1 MTSITQALAL
11 YDMAGQIERLR
22 FQLRALPPAPAIPH
36 LDSVTAQV
44 HTLAGILT
52 AVSDQVNHR
61 LDLSSADAKKALVV
75 YSAALVPLGE
85 AMTELGRLQAEVT
98 FFNFT
103 TYPRYHHSPSDL
115 ERQHRDV
122 NEIITGCCDA
132 ADEALEV
139 AAEEL
144 QAAAVELAHPPA
156 RVQATDRA
164 RTPHPRHSA
173 QTSSATATPLPSALP
188 AVAPQAAKSR

>member
-22 FQLRALPPAPAIPH
+22 FQLRALPPAPTIPD

-44 HTLAGILT
+44 HSLAGILT
-52 AVSDQVNHR
+52 AVSDQVSHR
-61 LDLSSADAKKALVV
+61 LGLSSADAKKAVVV

-103 TYPRYHHSPSDL
+103 TYPKYHNSPSDL
-115 ERQHRDV
+115 ERQLRYV
-122 NEIITGCCDA
+122 NEIITGCRDA

-139 AAEEL
+139 AADEL

-156 RVQATDRA
+156 RVQAAAPA
-164 RTPHPRHSA
+164 RTPGPVNSA
-173 QTSSATATPLPSALP
+173 QANPAPAILPP
-188 AVAPQAAKSR
+188 AVAPRAAKSR